1 MLFNFWKF
9 QFQLFHRNLVK
20 KVSFWSNTK
29 LRQSESWTHDK
40 LISCVKLLLQQGL
53 QLIFNQSCTLGF
65 FHRYWLQSM
74 WAPSFHRSVSFQPL
88 EKRKEDML
96 KSRRGHN
103 CEQPSLSDERL
114 CCFIFSTF
122 SKGFFLFF
130 IFFHP
135 LFEMSASDKWWGATG
150 VSEFLNQE
158 TTKEKFSL
166 TLPFVSYSSVS
177 EAWVDL
183 IKTVNVKR
191 KGP

>member
-40 LISCVKLLLQQGL
+40 LISCVKLLLQHGL
-53 QLIFNQSCTLGF
+53 QLIFNQSCTLGY
-65 FHRYWLQSM
+65 FHRYWLESM

-103 CEQPSLSDERL
+103 CEQLPLWDERL

-122 SKGFFLFF
+122 
-130 IFFHP
+130 P
-135 LFEMSASDKWWGATG
+135 
-150 VSEFLNQE
+150 
-158 TTKEKFSL
+158 KEKRKVDIIVRWVFSFL
-166 TLPFVSYSSVS
+166 YLFPPPLWDECLWQMMRCHWGFRIPESGDHQREIFPYPSFC
-177 EAWVDL
+177 EL
-183 IKTVNVKR
+183 L
-191 KGP
+191 